1 MMESRVAVH
10 HMERSQEEL
19 ALLRDIAAGNGQ
31 ALERLYSRF
40 GSALLS
46 YLMAWLGDRQHAE
59 EVLQDVMLA
68 VWDHAG
74 EFRGES
80 SVYTWLLVIARNRAM
95 NAQRKYQPE
104 NVPLDDRESLASPDT
119 GPQEAAERKVAA
131 TTVRKALT
139 ELPEHQR
146 EVLVLTFYNHLSGQ
160 EIADMLGV
168 SLGTV
173 KSRLSR
179 AKEALRHVLQN
190 YGTAG
195 VQAGSA

>member
-1 MMESRVAVH
+1 
-10 HMERSQEEL
+10 MERSQEEL
-19 ALLRDIAAGNGQ
+19 TLLREIAAGNGQ
-31 ALERLYSRF
+31 ALEKFYARF

-46 YLMAWLGDRQHAE
+46 YLMAWLGDRQQAE

-95 NAQRKYQPE
+95 NAQRKFQPD
-104 NVPLDDRESLASPDT
+104 NVPLDDRETLASPDT

-146 EVLVLTFYNHLSGQ
+146 EVLVLTFYHHLSGQ

-168 SLGTV
+168 SIGTV

-190 YGTAG
+190 YGAAG
-195 VQAGSA
+195 LQAGSAR